1 MLSRIR
7 REGQRLA
14 VNGTGVNAIQS
25 LSFGYQSTAQPITP
39 LGLSQVVYAPS
50 APQTATINANS
61 LLVYDDFFINFT
73 GEMPFSG
80 QVDYKDQNVKFTE
93 AYLSSYSSSCSI
105 GEIPSIGM
113 QADIYGELG
122 TGSFFDFGATTPHDE
137 ELKIAGYNSID
148 ISLDEF
154 SSNRVNSYSLDIG
167 APRTPIYAFNDRTPS
182 EVVSNSPLSVSLNF
196 NIEPDDYKIK
206 NMRFVPEE
214 TVFRNV
220 RVRVNKNNSTEK
232 MQDYLFNNLLLV
244 SENYSSDNNGNVG
257 IQMSL
262 QGTILR

>member
-1 MLSRIR
+1 M
-7 REGQRLA
+7 
-14 VNGTGVNAIQS
+14 
-25 LSFGYQSTAQPITP
+25 
-39 LGLSQVVYAPS
+39 
-50 APQTATINANS
+50 
-61 LLVYDDFFINFT
+61 
-73 GEMPFSG
+73 
-80 QVDYKDQNVKFTE
+80 
-93 AYLSSYSSSCSI
+93 
-105 GEIPSIGM
+105 
-113 QADIYGELG
+113 G
-122 TGSFFDFGATTPHDE
+122 TGSFFDFGATAPHDE

-167 APRTPIYAFNDRTPS
+167 VPRAPVYAFNDRTPS

-232 MQDYLFNNLLLV
+232 IQDYLFKNLLLV
-244 SENYSSDNNGNVG
+244 SEQYSADNNGNVG

>member
-1 MLSRIR
+1 
-7 REGQRLA
+7 
-14 VNGTGVNAIQS
+14 
-25 LSFGYQSTAQPITP
+25 
-39 LGLSQVVYAPS
+39 
-50 APQTATINANS
+50 
-61 LLVYDDFFINFT
+61 
-73 GEMPFSG
+73 
-80 QVDYKDQNVKFTE
+80 
-93 AYLSSYSSSCSI
+93 
-105 GEIPSIGM
+105 
-113 QADIYGELG
+113 
-122 TGSFFDFGATTPHDE
+122 
-137 ELKIAGYNSID
+137 
-148 ISLDEF
+148 
-154 SSNRVNSYSLDIG
+154 LDIG
-167 APRTPIYAFNDRTPS
+167 VPRTPIYAFNDRTPS

-232 MQDYLFNNLLLV
+232 IQDYLFKNLLLV

>member
-1 MLSRIR
+1 MTLFQPNGKIKLEESTHKYIL
-7 REGQRLA
+7 EGHEEIEFTSVTTCIAEFFEKFDKNTVAYKLVTTIPKYKGRTAEDLINEWDAAANYGTA
-14 VNGTGVNAIQS
+14 VHKEIEDYIKLKKTPEIDRSINGVDWLNKYLQKSDYELFSEVI
-25 LSFGYQSTAQPITP
+25 
-39 LGLSQVVYAPS
+39 VYS
-50 APQTATINANS
+50 
-61 LLVYDDFFINFT
+61 
-73 GEMPFSG
+73 
-80 QVDYKDQNVKFTE
+80 
-93 AYLSSYSSSCSI
+93 
-105 GEIPSIGM
+105 
-113 QADIYGELG
+113 
-122 TGSFFDFGATTPHDE
+122 E

-154 SSNRVNSYSLDIG
+154 STNRVNSYSLDIG

-182 EVVSNSPLSVSLNF
+182 EVISNSPLSVSLNF

-220 RVRVNKNNSTEK
+220 RVRVNKNNSTEEI
-232 MQDYLFNNLLLV
+232 QDYFFKNLLLV
-244 SENYSSDNNGNVG
+244 SEQYSADNNGNVG